1 MGILNRQQSILP
13 TPESINEL
21 KRQSMRLEQV
31 NSKLRER
38 DRVLFEMV
46 GKAVQ
51 KKDSARAQ
59 IYANELSRVR
69 HIKQVISQSQLAI
82 DCITIRL
89 ENFLDLYQVVQ
100 EMKPISEVVKEVSAD
115 VQQVM
120 PQFAAGL
127 EQLNIVASET
137 LMQTTI
143 DFRQPA
149 LDGMFSVKSQES
161 ADILREVS
169 NMVENSLH
177 ESFPEPP
184 VTVAVAPK
192 IANKQTE
199 AVAYGYEP
207 TFASRTSQTGETTN
221 DWSMLSDDVVKM
233 LDQISGKGRV
243 KMEEVVA

>member
-1 MGILNRQQSILP
+1 MGILNRRQSILP
-13 TPESINEL
+13 TPESVNEL

-38 DRVLFEMV
+38 DRTLFEMV

-51 KKDSARAQ
+51 KKDTARAQ

-69 HIKQVISQSQLAI
+69 HVKQIITQSQLAI
-82 DCITIRL
+82 DCITIRI

-100 EMKPISEVVKEVSAD
+100 EMRPISECVREVSAD
-115 VQQVM
+115 VQKVM

-127 EQLNIVASET
+127 EQLNEVASDT
-137 LMQTTI
+137 LMQTKI
-143 DFRQPA
+143 DFSQPS

-161 ADILREVS
+161 ADILKEVS

-184 VTVAVAPK
+184 IAVAPK
-192 IANKQTE
+192 VASRQAE
-199 AVAYGYEP
+199 AIAYGYEP
-207 TFASRTSQTGETTN
+207 TFATRTTQASEQMN

-233 LDQISGKGRV
+233 LDQIRAKGPL
-243 KMEEVVA
+243 KMEEIVA

>member
-38 DRVLFEMV
+38 DRTLFEMV

-51 KKDSARAQ
+51 KRDTARAQ

-69 HIKQVISQSQLAI
+69 HIKRILTQSQLAI

-89 ENFLDLYQVVQ
+89 ENFLDLYNVVQ
-100 EMKPISEVVKEVSAD
+100 EMKPISEVVREVSAD
-115 VQQVM
+115 VQKVM
-120 PQFAAGL
+120 PEFASGL
-127 EQLNIVASET
+127 EQLNTVASET
-137 LMQTTI
+137 LMQTSI

-149 LDGMFSVKSQES
+149 LDEMFSVKSQES

-169 NMVENSLH
+169 GMVENSLH

-184 VTVAVAPK
+184 IAVAPK
-192 IANKQTE
+192 VAERQTE

-207 TFASRTSQTGETTN
+207 TFAPRMAQMSEQTN

-233 LDQISGKGRV
+233 LDQIGAKGRV
-243 KMEEVVA
+243 KMEEIAA

>member
-1 MGILNRQQSILP
+1 LGILNRQQSVLP

-38 DRVLFEMV
+38 DRTLFEMV

-51 KKDSARAQ
+51 KKDTVRAQ
-59 IYANELSRVR
+59 MYANELSKVR
-69 HIKQVISQSQLAI
+69 HVKQVIAQSQLAI

-100 EMKPISEVVKEVSAD
+100 EMRPISECVKEVSAD

-120 PQFAAGL
+120 PQFAEGL
-127 EQLNIVASET
+127 SQLNIVASET
-137 LMQTTI
+137 LMQTAI

-161 ADILREVS
+161 ADILKEVS

-177 ESFPEPP
+177 DSFPEPP
-184 VTVAVAPK
+184 VAVAPK
-192 IANKQTE
+192 VASRQAEAIA
-199 AVAYGYEP
+199 YDYEP
-207 TFASRTSQTGETTN
+207 TFAPRTVQVSEQTN
-221 DWSMLSDDVVKM
+221 DWSTLSDDVVKM
-233 LDQISGKGRV
+233 LDQINSKGRV
-243 KMEEVVA
+243 KMEEIIA

>member
-1 MGILNRQQSILP
+1 MGILNRRQSILP
-13 TPESINEL
+13 TPESVNEL

-38 DRVLFEMV
+38 DRTLFEMV

-51 KKDSARAQ
+51 KKDTARAQ

-69 HIKQVISQSQLAI
+69 HVKQIITQSQLAI
-82 DCITIRL
+82 DCITIRI

-100 EMKPISEVVKEVSAD
+100 EMRPISECVREVSAD
-115 VQQVM
+115 VQKVM

-127 EQLNIVASET
+127 EQLNEVASDT
-137 LMQTTI
+137 LMQTKI
-143 DFRQPA
+143 DFSQPS

-161 ADILREVS
+161 ADILKEVS

-184 VTVAVAPK
+184 IAVAPK
-192 IANKQTE
+192 VASRQAE
-199 AVAYGYEP
+199 AIAYGYEP
-207 TFASRTSQTGETTN
+207 TFATRTTQASEHMN

-233 LDQISGKGRV
+233 LDQIRAKGPL
-243 KMEEVVA
+243 KMEEIVA

>member
-38 DRVLFEMV
+38 DRLLFEMV

-51 KKDSARAQ
+51 KKDKTRAQ

-69 HIKQVISQSQLAI
+69 HVKQVISQSQLAI

-115 VQQVM
+115 VQHVM
-120 PQFAAGL
+120 PQFASGL
-127 EQLNIVASET
+127 EQLNMIATET
-137 LMQTTI
+137 LMQTSI

-149 LDGMFSVKSQES
+149 LDEMFSVKGQES

-169 NMVENSLH
+169 GMVENSLH

-184 VTVAVAPK
+184 VTFAVSPK
-192 IANKQTE
+192 IADQQVE
-199 AVAYGYEP
+199 SVAFGYEQVITP
-207 TFASRTSQTGETTN
+207 RATQASDTSN
-221 DWSMLSDDVVKM
+221 DWSLLSEDVAKM
-233 LDQISGKGRV
+233 LDQIGNKGRV
-243 KMEEVVA
+243 RMEEVVT

>member
-1 MGILNRQQSILP
+1 MGILNRQQSVLP

-51 KKDSARAQ
+51 KKDTARAQ
-59 IYANELSRVR
+59 IYANELGRVR
-69 HIKQVISQSQLAI
+69 HIKQVITQSQLAI

-89 ENFLDLYQVVQ
+89 ENFLDLYQVVR
-100 EMKPISEVVKEVSAD
+100 EMKPISEVVREVSAD
-115 VQQVM
+115 VQKVM
-120 PQFAAGL
+120 PQFAEGL
-127 EQLNIVASET
+127 SQLNQVASET

-149 LDGMFSVKSQES
+149 RDEMFSIKNTES
-161 ADILREVS
+161 AEILKEVS

-184 VTVAVAPK
+184 VAVAPK
-192 IANKQTE
+192 VASRE
-199 AVAYGYEP
+199 AEAISYGYEP
-207 TFASRTSQTGETTN
+207 TFAPQMAQAAQTN
-221 DWSMLSDDVVKM
+221 DWSILSDDVVKM
-233 LDQISGKGRV
+233 LDQINSKGRV
-243 KMEEVVA
+243 KMEEIVA

>member
-13 TPESINEL
+13 TPESINDL

-38 DRVLFEMV
+38 DHNLFEMV

-51 KKDSARAQ
+51 RKDTIRAQ
-59 IYANELSRVR
+59 MYANELSKVR
-69 HIKQVISQSQLAI
+69 HVKQVVAQSQLAI

-89 ENFLDLYQVVQ
+89 ENFLDLYQVVK
-100 EMKPISEVVKEVSAD
+100 EMKPISECVKEVSAD

-120 PQFAAGL
+120 PQFAEGL
-127 EQLNIVASET
+127 SQLNQVASET
-137 LMQTTI
+137 LMQTSI

-149 LDGMFSVKSQES
+149 LEGMFSVKSQES
-161 ADILREVS
+161 ADILKEVS
-169 NMVENSLH
+169 NMVENNLH

-184 VTVAVAPK
+184 IAVAPK
-192 IANKQTE
+192 VETRQVE
-199 AVAYGYEP
+199 AIAYGYEP
-207 TFASRTSQTGETTN
+207 TFTSRQSQPAEQTN

-233 LDQISGKGRV
+233 LDRINAKGKVR
-243 KMEEVVA
+243 MEEIIA